1 MATTLNVI
9 ITDAGIAEVI
19 NAEHTGTAPVVLTQV
34 GLGRGV
40 YTPTPD
46 QTALHDEIKR
56 LSAISGGVVGD
67 NIMHIQALDG
77 AAGASYAVYEIGVY
91 TASGTLFAVYSQAL
105 PIIHKV
111 ADSEIMLAIDFVL
124 AGFEPT
130 SVTVGDTNYSLAPAT
145 TSNQGVVEL
154 ATDEE
159 AVAGTDAE
167 RALTPA
173 SGKAAI
179 DDKIGTHSD
188 LIAGDGVPGHFS
200 YKIGSSVA
208 DSPFETF
215 TEDGKTYHR
224 LRTTYLTT
232 ILVTRSG
239 GQDILGTKAFN
250 GSVYFR
256 STATATSTSTFT
268 FNGNVAFAPSG
279 ASAAV
284 TFDNTGF
291 RIGTGANP
299 VAIDSDGIAV
309 GGNTFDMGTFDYPV
323 NSIKAK
329 SVYAETGIYV
339 SAYGGA
345 SGQTIGTSAAP
356 FDAVYANNFHG
367 CIPYPN
373 NTSQTAKERYPI
385 GCIVKAVAQAGAF
398 TTGTLGFT
406 CGAQNINSDT
416 YTINIA
422 EFNPADKIWVADNNF
437 NLNSV
442 AGGMKWV
449 ALSSVRGLGGSTV
462 ARTTSCEVFIT
473 RIQ

>member
-154 ATDEE
+154 ATDAE
-159 AVAGTDAE
+159 AIAGTDEE
-167 RALTPA
+167 RALTPK
-173 SGKAAI
+173 SGAAAM

-200 YKIGSSVA
+200 YMIGSSVSN
-208 DSPFETF
+208 SPFETF

-224 LRTTYLTT
+224 LRTTYLAS

-239 GQDILGTKAFN
+239 GQEILGNKVFN

-256 STATATSTSTFT
+256 STVTAASASKVTFE
-268 FNGNVAFAPSG
+268 GDVAFTPSG

-291 RIGTGANP
+291 CIGTDANP
-299 VAIDSDGIAV
+299 IVINSDGIAV
-309 GGNTFDMGTFDYPV
+309 GGYTFDMGTFDHPV

-356 FDAVYANNFHG
+356 FDKVYANSVYGNVGDSNTPVSGVYAERLHG
-367 CIPYPN
+367 VINYPVEP
-373 NTSQTAKERYPI
+373 SSGSKLLVPI
-385 GCIVKAVAQAGAF
+385 GAIVCIYGIAAITGRTFSVPNDTSVYEGTLQGSQGRY
-398 TTGTLGFT
+398 TVPTGT
-406 CGAQNINSDT
+406 
-416 YTINIA
+416 Y
-422 EFNPADKIWVADNNF
+422 
-437 NLNSV
+437 
-442 AGGMKWV
+442 V
-449 ALSSVRGLGGSTV
+449 ALSSNASTSSTLL
-462 ARTTSCEVFIT
+462 AM
-473 RIQ
+473 RIA

>member
-1 MATTLNVI
+1 MKLV

-56 LSAISGGVVGD
+56 LSTISGGVVGD

-77 AAGASYAVYEIGVY
+77 TAGASYAVYEIGVY

-200 YKIGSSVA
+200 YKIGSSVQN
-208 DSPFETF
+208 SPFETF
-215 TEDGKTYHR
+215 EENGKTYHR
-224 LRTTYLTT
+224 LRTTYLTNV
-232 ILVTRSG
+232 LVTRSG
-239 GQDILGTKAFN
+239 GQEILGNKGFN
-250 GSVYFR
+250 GLVYFR
-256 STATATSTSTFT
+256 NTATATSASTFT
-268 FNGNVAFAPSG
+268 FAGNVAFAPSG
-279 ASAAV
+279 ANAAV

-299 VAIDSDGIAV
+299 VVIDSDGIAV
-309 GGNTFDMGTFDYPV
+309 GEYTFDIGTFDYPV

-356 FDAVYANNFHG
+356 FDKVYANCVYGNVGDLNTPVSGVYAERLHG
-367 CIPYPN
+367 VINYPVRSTSSTILVPVGGIICVYGITKSAGETFTVTAN
-373 NTSQTAKERYPI
+373 NTKEGRLDGTAGDKY
-385 GCIVKAVAQAGAF
+385 VTAG
-398 TTGTLGFT
+398 
-406 CGAQNINSDT
+406 T
-416 YTINIA
+416 Y
-422 EFNPADKIWVADNNF
+422 
-437 NLNSV
+437 
-442 AGGMKWV
+442 V
-449 ALSSVRGLGGSTV
+449 ALSTQGNAGLIGSIL
-462 ARTTSCEVFIT
+462 AM
-473 RIQ
+473 RIS